1 MDFQAGD
8 KVSFINEKQDGFIV
22 AIKANGI
29 CVVEIED
36 GFTLDATASELVKIK
51 DTQQKK
57 SDKKN
62 DIGEENLVKEVPPID
77 LINVYSLLG
86 TVALITLPDNG
97 KVLSGK
103 IDYWLVNGSD
113 SDVLY
118 AFSSFKSKMPEGI
131 AAGYLEKNKTVLMS
145 TILRDAIIDIDHLQ
159 IQLLFH
165 KKGLHQELPRIN
177 KEFKIELPTI
187 TQHYPKLASPYSFA
201 LVNTLINF
209 SIDAEPDLNELFE
222 KYKEDYTDD
231 RKNSKPAV
239 ANSLHKKADTSLKD
253 FGLSGSSLEV
263 DLHIEELIDDPA
275 GMSAAEMIDIQLR
288 HFRKELDNAMYKRS
302 VKIIF
307 IHGVGNGRLKNSIR
321 SELKT
326 LKLNYRDGA
335 YDRFGAGATEVLFR

>member
-22 AIKANGI
+22 LIKANGI

-36 GFTLDATASELVKIK
+36 GFTLDVTSSELVKIR

-57 SDKKN
+57 SVEKY
-62 DIGEENLVKEVPPID
+62 ENVEGKLITEAPVFD
-77 LINVYSLLG
+77 LINAYSLLG

-113 SDVLY
+113 ADVLY
-118 AFSSFKSKMPEGI
+118 VFSSYKSKMPEGVV
-131 AAGYLEKNKTVLMS
+131 AGYLEKNKTILLS
-145 TILRDAIIDIDHLQ
+145 TIQRDAIIDIDHLQ
-159 IQLLFH
+159 IELLFH
-165 KKGLHQELPRIN
+165 KLGLHPQLPRIN
-177 KEFKIELPTI
+177 KELKIELPTI
-187 TQHYPKLASPYSFA
+187 TQHFPKLASPYSFA
-201 LVNTLINF
+201 IVNTLINF
-209 SIDAEPDLNELFE
+209 SVEAETDLNELFE

-302 VKIIF
+302 IKIIF

-321 SELKT
+321 SELKA

-335 YDRFGAGATEVLFR
+335 YDRFGAGATEVLLR